1 MCKIQALRAAGLS
14 YGAAGGK
21 TGSSHGEGTHG
32 GLEVVAITGHK
43 DPRMLMRST
52 HLKVEDLVSKVTM
65 EKGAG

>member
-1 MCKIQALRAAGLS
+1 MQD
-14 YGAAGGK
+14 
-21 TGSSHGEGTHG
+21 TGSQGRWFVLRGGWREDRISHGEGTHG